1 MSGNKC
7 SYCGSVIDNNEEFC
21 NDQCK
26 HEYKEFNKFLEKR
39 KNFFG
44 VLVAISIIVTFVG
57 SIVTVANVT
66 FGISTVA
73 MAMFLLCGTMLVL
86 PFGTP
91 ETFERLGVK
100 KTVLLVRSLSI
111 IIIIVTIICLIM

>member
-1 MSGNKC
+1 MKENRC
-7 SYCGSVIDNNEEFC
+7 SYCGSIIDNNEEFC

-26 HEYKEFNKFLEKR
+26 HEHKEFYRFIEKR

-57 SIVTVANVT
+57 SIITVANVT
-66 FGISTVA
+66 FGITTVA
-73 MAMFLLCGTMLVL
+73 MALFLLCGTMIAL

-100 KTVLLVRSLSI
+100 RTVLLIRSLAVI
-111 IIIIVTIICLIM
+111 IMIVTVVCLVV